1 MSDLGR
7 VGSKTCSDRAGDKK
21 FDPCR
26 TWTAHGENS
35 GLQEFKELHETS
47 RLKSL
52 LFVTNF

>member
-1 MSDLGR
+1 VSDLGR